1 MKLINGILFCSPV
14 YKTLYIKQSSEFAA
28 LHAPEIILQGGHLH
42 YFTYFF
48 FTLLF
53 KISYINQNKIL

>member
-28 LHAPEIILQGGHLH
+28 LHAPEIILQGG
-42 YFTYFF
+42 T
-48 FTLLF
+48 FTLFYILF
-53 KISYINQNKIL
+53 FSPCCLKSAT